1 MIKSTDNIG
10 EENKM
15 KNINIVKITKILT
28 KIIEVFHWV
37 GVALMTLATVSA
49 LVVPEWIKYFVGI
62 DAKECCGAE
71 LNVYG
76 FEIIAP
82 VKNGSFDMKIFFLFG
97 IGAVIILSCMA
108 MVFRNIHLI
117 IKKSE
122 NSTPFQVDNIRML
135 KEIGI
140 FSISIPVVGLIL
152 SVVCRLIFGVDA
164 LETSVNVYGFS
175 MGIIVLCLTQ
185 FFIHGVELEKDVDG
199 LL

>member
-1 MIKSTDNIG
+1 
-10 EENKM
+10 M
-15 KNINIVKITKILT
+15 KNNSIIDIAKVLT

-37 GVALMTLATVSA
+37 GVVLMIVATICSRVT
-49 LVVPEWIKYFVGI
+49 PKWIQYFIGI

-82 VKNGSFDMKIFFLFG
+82 VKNGSVDMGIVFLFG
-97 IGAVIILSCMA
+97 IGAIIILSLMA
-108 MVFRNIHLI
+108 MVFRNLNLI
-117 IKKSE
+117 IKKSK
-122 NSTPFQVDNIRML
+122 NNTPFQSDNIRML

-140 FSISIPVVGLIL
+140 FTISIPIVGLMMSII
-152 SVVCRLIFGVDA
+152 SRLVLGVDA
-164 LETSVNVYGFS
+164 VETSVNIYGFT

-185 FFIHGVELEKDVDG
+185 FFIYGTELEKDVDG

>member
-1 MIKSTDNIG
+1 
-10 EENKM
+10 M
-15 KNINIVKITKILT
+15 KNKSIIRIGKIITKIA
-28 KIIEVFHWV
+28 EVFHWV
-37 GVALMTLATVSA
+37 GVLLMALATVFSLTA
-49 LVVPEWIKYFVGI
+49 PKWVKYFVGI

-76 FEIIAP
+76 YEIIAP
-82 VKNGSFDMKIFFLFG
+82 VKNGSFDMKILFIFG
-97 IGAVIILSCMA
+97 IGAVIILSLMA
-108 MVFRNIHLI
+108 MVFRNLNLI

-140 FSISIPVVGLIL
+140 FSISIPIAGFIVSI
-152 SVVCRLIFGVDA
+152 VCRLVFGIDSV
-164 LETSVNVYGFS
+164 ETSVNVYGFF

-185 FFIHGVELEKDVDG
+185 FFIHGAELEKDVDG

>member
-1 MIKSTDNIG
+1 
-10 EENKM
+10 M

-37 GVALMTLATVSA
+37 GVVLMTLATVSA
-49 LVVPEWIKYFVGI
+49 LVAPEWIKYFVGI

-140 FSISIPVVGLIL
+140 FSISIPLVGLML